1 MKLTKSQKRLFIILG
16 IVIAYAVFDFIS
28 NREQYSKVYLSET
41 EAKTSLMIPPSRL
54 KSAAIKDAPKKNNFV
69 WKRDPFIRLGQAK
82 PPKKERIAHSNSK
95 ARLKL
100 NAITYAADNSF
111 VMINDIILMEGE
123 VIAGYRVEKIYKDK
137 VKLTKQGETI
147 YLHSK

>member
-16 IVIAYAVFDFIS
+16 LVIAYAVFDFVS
-28 NREQYSKVYLSET
+28 NIEQYNKVYLSET
-41 EAKTSLMIPPSRL
+41 KPKTSLIIPPSIV
-54 KSAAIKDAPKKNNFV
+54 KSTTIKAVPKKHHFG
-69 WKRDPFIRLGQAK
+69 WKRDPFIRPGRK
-82 PPKKERIAHSNSK
+82 GPGKRERIAK
-95 ARLKL
+95 PVVRLKL

-123 VIAGYRVEKIYKDK
+123 TIAGYRVEQIYKDK
-137 VKLTKQGETI
+137 VKLTKQGTTI

>member
-16 IVIAYAVFDFIS
+16 IVIAYAMFDFVS
-28 NREQYSKVYLSET
+28 NREQYNKVYLSET
-41 EAKTSLMIPPSRL
+41 NAKTSLIISPSIV
-54 KSAAIKDAPKKNNFV
+54 KSSTIKAVPNKQHFA
-69 WKRDPFIRLGQAK
+69 WKRDPFIRPGRK
-82 PPKKERIAHSNSK
+82 ETVKRERIARPEV
-95 ARLKL
+95 RLKL

-123 VIAGYRVEKIYKDK
+123 TIAGYRVEQIYKDK
-137 VKLTKQGETI
+137 VKLTKQGASI